1 MIDISLDD
9 ALEYLERV
17 IDTRGQNSEDH
28 FEIHDQTAC
37 RIADLLRDI
46 VYERDEARADVERLR
61 SAIKLSTDLVYSR
74 NGFLELKN
82 NPPLTFELITNA
94 YLAYRATNA
103 TPATPPAHEQEMR
116 DE

>member
-9 ALEYLERV
+9 ALKYLERV

-46 VYERDEARADVERLR
+46 VYERDEARAEIERMRGALR
-61 SAIKLSTDLVYSR
+61 EIELTHYDAAPKARAALALLDKPLSVVTS
-74 NGFLELKN
+74 
-82 NPPLTFELITNA
+82 T
-94 YLAYRATNA
+94 
-103 TPATPPAHEQEMR
+103 EQKES
-116 DE
+116 